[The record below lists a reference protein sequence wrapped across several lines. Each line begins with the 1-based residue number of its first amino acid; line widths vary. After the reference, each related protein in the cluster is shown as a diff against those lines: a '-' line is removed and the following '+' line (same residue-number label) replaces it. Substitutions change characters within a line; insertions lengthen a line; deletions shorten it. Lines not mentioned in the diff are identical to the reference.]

1 MRTTRT
7 KPAIEGSQAS
17 QILEQVLDGGFDTA
31 GTCSS
36 NLHDH
41 NRRKDTE
48 RDLSSDVTGS
58 PQASRYQYFGLDA
71 TQTDTQLLDEDEVDE
86 GLLRGNKRSFPVK
99 AMKGVQEPTNAG
111 PKNTRFQP
119 VKAASP
125 SKVEP
130 PISKTRSSPLPRAT
144 IPAKETNTNLPSH
157 RNSPRVRRGTYPAL
171 DADSQDSFIG
181 AFEDSIDP
189 AARYIQGA
197 EQLNVPLSQLAR
209 IAEER
214 EAMLQKMGRGI
225 LIRRV
230 HTPSPPPASPPQGR
244 VLVDSTPSIS
254 GSQEEALNHNRNDD
268 YDYGQAQEPDMD
280 VDLNMQEPSQ
290 LSSEVSAPSS
300 SLYDYINA
308 LDNGMD
314 TNDPPEAEPLVATQ
328 PMDFADTTHFTDTTQ
343 ASSDRTP
350 IVSQVERLPEGAIA
364 LRITKYLAQLSPEE
378 EISKSA
384 HRLLTFVDWS
394 KLWRYDYDI
403 RPLFELAQSLG
414 LYQTAFD
421 AATKMLKEEDE
432 AAEAA
437 RLAGGPSRQPAYQE
451 TQPSNEGDGDG
462 YGDGPSAAQAET
474 QPSTVEE
481 TLPRRRG
488 FPSRPKAFQRIPPTD
503 STTDNTVPDSEPLRQ
518 DTQPPAPASS
528 AVTKSPA
535 IQKRNIF
542 RQGEPD
548 FHPNSEEIVP
558 DSVEMDVD
566 TTAARTDDDEDD
578 EDDMPLAKMTLNK
591 GKELQ
596 RSKKETTMPPPAVPK
611 KPTSKAKGKQR
622 AISPAARQTR
632 QTKPAPGYLLGS
644 WENGIVPSSLPEQDG
659 VGKKDAPVQPKAP
672 AKAKAIRALPKA
684 TASKVASS
692 SKTKQEAV
700 RQELSPLSD
709 LTEDHILKVDHG
721 DDASTEPAYDG
732 DEYEEPVEDK
742 TNKKRKRR
750 DSGSTAKSGIKAAPK
765 RAKKTKK
772 PETPAAV
779 RAKSLRSSAPASS
792 SRIGGKPTRVYALWK
807 TEAHYFLGTVH
818 SMKPHGKYLIKFD
831 DGTEADVTLDQMR
844 LAQLNVG
851 DEVAPIGFKKKTCK
865 VVNVDDQHNTE
876 VVTIKLDGEEEEM
889 KRADITIH
897 MKTINYAWKDRKL
910 TSDTVV
916 TKLKHPQPS
925 PSRLSISSTAGPR
938 PTSSVLSEYGIVIT
952 LSPGSTMTK
961 DKIANA
967 VRGGG
972 GAVIDDWTTVL
983 SLDGKYDR
991 DGRRWVI
998 TQGEIAWIGNIDQ
1011 TRKVFLVSD
1020 ECNEKPRY
1028 LVAVA
1033 LGVPCLSY
1041 RWVEACIK
1049 EDMEIE
1055 WAPHLLAQ
1063 GFVEPLEANVSQ
1075 FVDTLWCSTSEHLR
1089 HIMDNKVPHKILK
1102 NKTALCVGR
1111 DLIPVQGKTDVPG
1124 SHFIGQILVCMGAKR
1139 VEAVADLNDASRQ
1152 ATEYDLVVIKES
1164 TNYRDDLDG
1173 ATVVDTQW
1181 VKYSLLA
1188 GRMLPLPEW
1197 SRP

>member
-1 MRTTRT
+1 
-7 KPAIEGSQAS
+7 
-17 QILEQVLDGGFDTA
+17 
-31 GTCSS
+31 
-36 NLHDH
+36 
-41 NRRKDTE
+41 
-48 RDLSSDVTGS
+48 
-58 PQASRYQYFGLDA
+58 
-71 TQTDTQLLDEDEVDE
+71 
-86 GLLRGNKRSFPVK
+86 
-99 AMKGVQEPTNAG
+99 MKGSKNPPTLAC
-111 PKNTRFQP
+111 
-119 VKAASP
+119 
-125 SKVEP
+125 
-130 PISKTRSSPLPRAT
+130 RS
-144 IPAKETNTNLPSH
+144 
-157 RNSPRVRRGTYPAL
+157 TYPAL

-181 AFEDSIDP
+181 AFEDSVDP
-189 AARYIQGA
+189 AARYIEGA

-230 HTPSPPPASPPQGR
+230 HTPPPPASPPQGR

-254 GSQEEALNHNRNDD
+254 GSQEALNQNRVDD
-268 YDYGQAQEPDMD
+268 YDYGQAQED
-280 VDLNMQEPSQ
+280 VDLDRQEPSQ

-314 TNDPPEAEPLVATQ
+314 TNDPPETEPLVATQ
-328 PMDFADTTHFTDTTQ
+328 PMDFADTTHFTETTQ

-384 HRLLTFVDWS
+384 HRLLTFVDWG

-403 RPLFELAQSLG
+403 RPLFELAQSLD

-421 AATKMLKEEDE
+421 AATKMLKEDDE

-437 RLAGGPSRQPAYQE
+437 RLAGAGPSRQPAYQE
-451 TQPSNEGDGDG
+451 TQPSNEGYGDG
-462 YGDGPSAAQAET
+462 YGDGPSAAQVET
-474 QPSTVEE
+474 QPSTIEE

-488 FPSRPKAFQRIPPTD
+488 FPSRPKAFQRIPPAD
-503 STTDNTVPDSEPLRQ
+503 STTDSTVPDSEPLRQ
-518 DTQPPAPASS
+518 DTQPSAPASS
-528 AVTKSPA
+528 AVTK
-535 IQKRNIF
+535 
-542 RQGEPD
+542 GPD
-548 FHPNSEEIVP
+548 FHPNSEEVVP
-558 DSVEMDVD
+558 DSVEMDNPMDVD
-566 TTAARTDDDEDD
+566 STAAHANDDEDED
-578 EDDMPLAKMTLNK
+578 EDDMPLAKITLNK

-622 AISPAARQTR
+622 AVSPATRQTR

-672 AKAKAIRALPKA
+672 AKAKAIRAPAKA

-700 RQELSPLSD
+700 REELSPLSD
-709 LTEDHILKVDHG
+709 LTEDHIPKVDHG
-721 DDASTEPAYDG
+721 DDTNTEPAYDG

-750 DSGSTAKSGIKAAPK
+750 DSGPTAKSGTKAAPK

-807 TEAHYFLGTVH
+807 TEAHYFLGTVY

-844 LAQLNVG
+844 LAQLNIG
-851 DEVAPIGFKKKTCK
+851 DEVAPIGFKKKTYK

-876 VVTIKLDGEEEEM
+876 VVTIELDGEEEEM

-967 VRGGG
+967 VRGEG
-972 GAVIDDWTTVL
+972 GAVIDDWTSVL

-1049 EDMEIE
+1049 E
-1055 WAPHLLAQ
+1055 

-1111 DLIPVQGKTDVPG
+1111 DLIPVQGK
-1124 SHFIGQILVCMGAKR
+1124 ILVCMGAKR

>member
-1 MRTTRT
+1 MMRASRN
-7 KPAIEGSQAS
+7 KPVIEGSQAS
-17 QILEQVLDGGFDTA
+17 QILEQAFDGGFDA
-31 GTCSS
+31 SGSHSS

-41 NRRKDTE
+41 NRRTDTE
-48 RDLSSDVTGS
+48 RDLSSDATS

-111 PKNTRFQP
+111 PRSTRFQQ
-119 VKAASP
+119 VKEATP
-125 SKVEP
+125 SKP
-130 PISKTRSSPLPRAT
+130 PISKARSSPLPRDT
-144 IPAKETNTNLPSH
+144 TLVKETNTKIPPH
-157 RNSPRVRRGTYPAL
+157 RNSPQTRRSTYPAL
-171 DADSQDSFIG
+171 DTDSQDSFIG
-181 AFEDSIDP
+181 AFEESIDP
-189 AARYIQGA
+189 AARYIAGA
-197 EQLNVPLSQLAR
+197 EQLNVPLSQLGR

-214 EAMLQKMGRGI
+214 EAMLKMGRGV
-225 LIRRV
+225 LLRRV

-254 GSQEEALNHNRNDD
+254 GSQEEAMNQNRVDD

-280 VDLNMQEPSQ
+280 VDLERQEPSQ

-300 SLYDYINA
+300 SLYEYINA
-308 LDNGMD
+308 LDAGIEP
-314 TNDPPEAEPLVATQ
+314 NDSPDEPLVATQ
-328 PMDFADTTHFTDTTQ
+328 PMDFSDTTHFTETTQ
-343 ASSDRTP
+343 TFSDRTP
-350 IVSQVERLPEGAIA
+350 IVSQVERLPEGALA
-364 LRITKYLAQLSPEE
+364 LRITKYLAQLSPGE

-384 HRLLTFVDWS
+384 HRLLTYVDWA
-394 KLWRYDYDI
+394 KLWRYDYDV
-403 RPLFELAQSLG
+403 RPVFELAQSLG
-414 LYQTAFD
+414 LYQTALD
-421 AATKMLKEEDE
+421 VATKMLKEDDE
-432 AAEAA
+432 AAEAK
-437 RLAGGPSRQPAYQE
+437 RLAPPRQPAYQE
-451 TQPSNEGDGDG
+451 TQPSTEDE
-462 YGDGPSAAQAET
+462 GPSAAQAET

-518 DTQPPAPASS
+518 DTQPSAPAPS

-535 IQKRNIF
+535 IEKRRVI
-542 RQGEPD
+542 RPSSPD
-548 FHPNSEEIVP
+548 FHPNSDEIVP
-558 DSVEMDVD
+558 DSVEMDNPMDIDATVEHPE
-566 TTAARTDDDEDD
+566 DDEDD
-578 EDDMPLAKMTLNK
+578 EDDMPLAKLTSNK
-591 GKELQ
+591 GKGVQ
-596 RSKKETTMPPPAVPK
+596 RNKKEVNMPPPAVPK

-622 AISPAARQTR
+622 AVSPVEVRQTR
-632 QTKPAPGYLLGS
+632 RTNPTPGYLLGS

-659 VGKKDAPVQPKAP
+659 VAKKDVPAQTKAP
-672 AKAKAIRALPKA
+672 TKAKVTRPTTKA
-684 TASKVASS
+684 TGSKVASS
-692 SKTKQEAV
+692 SKTTQGAV
-700 RQELSPLSD
+700 REELSPLSD
-709 LTEDHILKVDHG
+709 LTEDHIPKADHG

-732 DEYEEPVEDK
+732 DEYEEPVDEEK
-742 TNKKRKRR
+742 PNKKRKRR
-750 DSGSTAKSGIKAAPK
+750 DSGSTAKSGTKAAPK
-765 RAKKTKK
+765 RAKRAKK

-779 RAKSLRSSAPASS
+779 RPKSLRSSAPASS

-818 SMKPHGKYLIKFD
+818 SMKPHGKYLVKFD

-851 DEVAPIGFKKKTCK
+851 DEVAPIGLKKKTCK

-876 VVTIKLDGEEEEM
+876 TVTIKLDGEEEEM

-952 LSPGSTMTK
+952 LSPDSTLTK
-961 DKIANA
+961 EKIANV

-972 GAVIDDWTTVL
+972 GAVIDDWTSVL

-1033 LGVPCLSY
+1033 LGVPCLSFK
-1041 RWVEACIK
+1041 WVEACIK
-1049 EDMEIE
+1049 EDTEIE
-1055 WAPHLLAQ
+1055 WVPHLLAQ

-1075 FVDTLWCSTSEHLR
+1075 YVDTLWCSTSEHLR

-1111 DLIPVQGKTDVPG
+1111 ELIPIQGKKTDVPG

-1139 VEAVADLNDASRQ
+1139 VETVADLNDASKQ